1 MEIRTKFN
9 INDKFFTIIG
19 RNTIAERKVKA
30 IIFEDNTISYS
41 AGNLDISYAEGSC
54 FATEEEAQKE
64 CDRRNGTI

>member
-1 MEIRTKFN
+1 MEIKTKFN

-54 FATEEEAQKE
+54 FATEAEAQKE
-64 CDRRNGTI
+64 CERRNNGK

>member
-54 FATEEEAQKE
+54 FATKEEAQKE
-64 CDRRNGTI
+64 CERRNGAN

>member
-1 MEIRTKFN
+1 MKIRTKFN
-9 INDKFFTIIG
+9 INDKFFTIIS

-64 CDRRNGTI
+64 CERRNAQE